1 MNKLS
6 SCLLRVLSMAACAS
20 LAACSAGR
28 ILVNVRV
35 DDNAD
40 YTLNSI
46 QVLQP
51 PAQPGAG
58 DVTVRIAYDLA
69 ATGGNVSP
77 IVWLFDDDGFLRF
90 GDDVV
95 AKGNFVEGA
104 GNLSPGSYDG
114 MFTVSLSCDDDE
126 VVGPLDGTGEGHK
139 ELFGNINEAEI
150 RAAAQRPGDANNPI
164 VVSDPVDLWCEE

>member
-6 SCLLRVLSMAACAS
+6 TCLRVLSVAACVS

-28 ILVNVRV
+28 ILLNARV
-35 DDNAD
+35 ADTAD
-40 YTLNSI
+40 YSLNSI
-46 QVLQP
+46 QILQP

-90 GDDVV
+90 ADDVV

-104 GNLSPGSYDG
+104 GNLAPGSYDG
-114 MFTVSLSCDDDE
+114 MFTFSLSCDDDE

-150 RAAAQRPGDANNPI
+150 RAAAQRPGDASNPI
-164 VVSDPVDLWCEE
+164 VVSDAVDLWCEE